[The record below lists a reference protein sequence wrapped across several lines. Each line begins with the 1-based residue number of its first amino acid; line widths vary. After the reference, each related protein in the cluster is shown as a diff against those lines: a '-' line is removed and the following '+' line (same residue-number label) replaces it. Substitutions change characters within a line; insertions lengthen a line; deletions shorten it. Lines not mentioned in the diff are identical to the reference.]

1 MSPLQL
7 REKFAEGLSR
17 MIVENHDGLDDDT
30 FPGYCYKLSTSLL
43 KTRLF
48 SVMIKTN
55 YGQERFQSSCVA
67 YYRGADAC
75 ALVHDVNNFLSFQH
89 LSSFCFICSSL
100 PTEEARHF
108 PLQMIGN
115 KINVDD
121 RVVLRRQARA
131 WAEIHSSDKMQILC
145 FEASAK
151 NRDNVEKT
159 FTHIAKMAKI
169 PQMELYMVDN
179 NSFSLT
185 VDSRS
190 IKSRC
195 Y

>member
-1 MSPLQL
+1 RW
-7 REKFAEGLSR
+7 RE
-17 MIVENHDGLDDDT
+17 
-30 FPGYCYKLSTSLL
+30 
-43 KTRLF
+43 
-48 SVMIKTN
+48 
-55 YGQERFQSSCVA
+55 
-67 YYRGADAC
+67 
-75 ALVHDVNNFLSFQH
+75 
-89 LSSFCFICSSL
+89 SSL

-159 FTHIAKMAKI
+159 FTHIAKMTKI